1 MKKSKQSCLRQ
12 AVVAVMF
19 AGVGLSAQAQD
30 LVLVG
35 NQVALGGVNVSVS
48 ADGLVDRRINV
59 GIANYGIP
67 SLAFNLKT
75 NDIAAGTYSFRVGV
89 TLDDDN
95 STRRIEMLIPK
106 MDLVV
111 DSLGDIISGSVDVS
125 QKVTVQAHDGDATLI
140 ANITAPTGILT
151 ASGNSVSF
159 DIGDLITSIAAN
171 NASIQTYLDTIQNN
185 NSIARHY
192 TYRIAIQG
200 TGAAAAIKLAVEDGA
215 ESVPVP
221 RIQSSCVLNPASQSS
236 SVFVLNGSALAGNF
250 SSAYALQGQYSVAD
264 IASSPAAA
272 PAPFTENCSTT
283 PETPEE
289 ADIEDDTT
297 ELDDRVT
304 GIVIPATGA
313 VPPAVVQAVN
323 DALDTSSALAQNT
336 VDAIAEDN
344 VSLPVVVAAVQ
355 AINKALDTAAEAT
368 QKGADV
374 STSQAINTL
383 ESVAAILAAIGNS
396 GDLNDVYEEILETE
410 TVKAVGSAAG
420 LVTDQTTAEQA
431 KEIVA
436 VSAELIKG
444 IVAAS
449 GNVSVELAEA
459 VLAVIDATLVKVLG
473 SSPFADDVD
482 LTDPEALIGFLATSG
497 AALQEAIDG
506 GVMVDE
512 GNNDNA
518 GDLNDAVSDASFNPS
533 MGFSWI
539 PTVVSL
545 GTLSPYFMG
554 FDPGQVVS
562 FTLTGEGLSGTL
574 AATSPYAA
582 LAATEGPTIESDP
595 LTRVTTIAVGS
606 EAYTG
611 VVLRTSIVSDQV
623 PLGLRF
629 LPDGRIAFVNSGYAV
644 EMSSMTMNAV
654 EFMAEIIDLGF
665 EPHFR
670 SNGSFEIRLGGSEH
684 VSAAFA
690 YDNLGA
696 GADIAACG
704 NITIGEPQGALNAP
718 GYAFTAVCENGLTQ
732 RITPAVDSPL
742 FYTTV
747 AASGLEV
754 TTDRNTGIVNVAG
767 IGSFKPHF
775 FVSTLT
781 SSDQTYLN
789 TNKNAEGVVFRTL
802 DANGDGK
809 LDYELLT
816 ATGKQVFFAL

>member
-19 AGVGLSAQAQD
+19 AGVGLSAHAQD
-30 LVLVG
+30 LVLVD
-35 NQVALGGVNVSVS
+35 NEVTMGGFPLAVSSVGVVDS
-48 ADGLVDRRINV
+48 ATV
-59 GIANYGIP
+59 GTSNYGIP
-67 SLAFNLKT
+67 DLSFSLNANAIP
-75 NDIAAGTYSFRVGV
+75 DGTYSFRIGV

-95 STRRIEMLIPK
+95 SNNRIEMLIPR
-106 MDLVV
+106 MDLDVAGNAVV
-111 DSLGDIISGSVDVS
+111 GGSVDTS
-125 QKVTVQAHDGDATLI
+125 QNAIVLADEDGGVTVRAQRKPPANAIQVTGNQVNFNMSALISAINNNYPLIRDILQRLEVERDWTYRIIVEETSAGGIALALEGDPALVE
-140 ANITAPTGILT
+140 APT
-151 ASGNSVSF
+151 
-159 DIGDLITSIAAN
+159 IAAN
-171 NASIQTYLDTIQNN
+171 AAFIL
-185 NSIARHY
+185 NSGELAAGGGTSY
-192 TYRIAIQG
+192 TL
-200 TGAAAAIKLAVEDGA
+200 TGK
-215 ESVPVP
+215 
-221 RIQSSCVLNPASQSS
+221 
-236 SVFVLNGSALAGNF
+236 
-250 SSAYALQGQYSVAD
+250 YSVVAG
-264 IASSPAAA
+264 A
-272 PAPFTENCSTT
+272 T
-283 PETPEE
+283 PPPTPDEI
-289 ADIEDDTT
+289 DIEDDTT
-297 ELDDRVT
+297 ELDDLVT

-323 DALDTSSALAQNT
+323 EALDTSSALAQNT

-355 AINKALDTAAEAT
+355 AINKALDIAAEAT

-410 TVKAVGSAAG
+410 TVKAVESAAG

-506 GVMVDE
+506 GVVVDD

-518 GDLNDAVSDASFNPS
+518 GDLSDAVSDASFNPS
-533 MGFSWI
+533 IGFSWI
-539 PTVVSL
+539 PTVVSV

-696 GADIAACG
+696 DADIAACG